1 MPNLILSNI
10 TKRYG
15 KILALDHVD
24 LEIKDKEYVTLLGPS
39 GCGKTTLLKI
49 IAGLVSPDEGEVI
62 INGKV
67 VNDVPPEE
75 RNIGFVFQ
83 NYALFPHMNLWE
95 NVTYGPTIKGWSEE
109 MKNKVA
115 NEMLSMVSLIERKQ
129 SFPNELSGG
138 MQQRAALARAL
149 STGTSLLLLDEPL
162 GALDV
167 KTRTELRYEL
177 RKLIKDLG
185 LTAIHV
191 THDQEEAMTISDR
204 IIVMRKGRIE
214 QIGSPEELYSNP
226 RTPFIANFIGESNFF
241 DGSILRM
248 NKENSMIEI
257 RGGLILETKTEKYH
271 EGERVVIAIR
281 PEHISLEPYTPA
293 DINLLPGKIE
303 RILFFGWIIK
313 YDVRLINND
322 LVTVRVPMEEIGKRK
337 FNVGDKVSIRI
348 NPMKIHVFV
357 YPKEGLKEAIKTE

>member
-1 MPNLILSNI
+1 MPNVVLSNI

-15 KILALDHVD
+15 RILAVDHVN

-49 IAGLVSPDEGEVI
+49 IAGLINPDEGEVI
-62 INGKV
+62 IDGKV
-67 VNDVPPEE
+67 MNDVPPEE

-95 NVTYGPTIKGWSEE
+95 NVVYGPKIKGWSEDTIVR
-109 MKNKVA
+109 VA
-115 NEMLSMVSLIERKQ
+115 NEMLSMVSLIDRKE

-138 MQQRAALARAL
+138 MQQKAALARAL

-162 GALDV
+162 GALDI

-177 RKLIKDLG
+177 RKLIKYLG

-191 THDQEEAMTISDR
+191 THDQEEAMAVSDR

-214 QIGSPEELYSNP
+214 QVGSPEELYSNP
-226 RTPFIANFIGESNFF
+226 KTPFIANFIGESNFF

-248 NKENSMIEI
+248 NKESSIIEI
-257 RGGLILETKTEKYH
+257 RGGLILEAKIKNYH

-281 PEHISLEPYTPA
+281 PEHISLEPYAPA
-293 DINLLPGKIE
+293 DINLLPGKVE
-303 RILFFGWIIK
+303 RALFFGWMIK

-322 LVTVRVPMEEIGKRK
+322 VITVRVSIEEKEKRK

-348 NPMKIHVFV
+348 DPGKMHVFA
-357 YPKEGLKEAIKTE
+357 YPKEGLREAIKTE

>member
-1 MPNLILSNI
+1 MPDVILSNI

-15 KILALDHVD
+15 KIIALDHVN
-24 LEIKDKEYVTLLGPS
+24 LEIKSKEYVTLLGPS

-49 IAGLVSPDEGEVI
+49 IAGLVSPDEGEII

-67 VNDVPPEE
+67 VNDIPPEE
-75 RNIGFVFQ
+75 RNVGFVFQ

-95 NVTYGPTIKGWSEE
+95 NVTYGPTIKGWNEE
-109 MKNKVA
+109 MKTKVA
-115 NEMLSMVSLIERKQ
+115 DEMLSMVALVERKQ

-177 RKLIKDLG
+177 RKLVKDLG

-191 THDQEEAMTISDR
+191 THDQEEAMTISDK

-214 QIGSPEELYSNP
+214 QVGSPEELYSNP

-241 DGSILRM
+241 DGSILRVT
-248 NKENSMIEI
+248 KENSTIEI
-257 RGGLILETKTEKYH
+257 RGGLVLEAKINKYY
-271 EGERVVIAIR
+271 EGERVVVAIR
-281 PEHISLEPYTPA
+281 PEHISLESYNPA

-303 RILFFGWIIK
+303 RIHFFGWVKK
-313 YDVRLINND
+313 YDIRLINND
-322 LVTVRVPMEEIGKRK
+322 LITVRIPMEEAMKRK
-337 FNVGDKVSIRI
+337 FNVGDKVSIRV
-348 NPMKIHVFV
+348 NPMKIHVFA